1 MMTLMVIVTVGVT
14 ALTTVAA
21 WRLGPASQPEDR

>member
-1 MMTLMVIVTVGVT
+1 VVTLMVIVTIGVT

-21 WRLGPASQPEDR
+21 WKLSPATGGDDA